1 MSAEKAT
8 GTCPECGAANP
19 VTATRCWMCGR
30 TAWTVATPG
39 SVPAAPDKS
48 TPVAPGATEEIWI
61 SEEQHPAQPGLRDTQ
76 KNRWLI
82 LGTTV
87 LVIAGVGW
95 EAPGLATL
103 LAVVVGFPLLITL
116 ATAARREAR
125 FHRQVAAGRIQSA
138 ASEGGPESPTARPM
152 SGGEQVGVFFKWMAF
167 AAGSVLVTAALLV
180 ILVAVMV
187 ISLVTALLEACGILF
202 HTAQGG

>member
-1 MSAEKAT
+1 M
-8 GTCPECGAANP
+8 
-19 VTATRCWMCGR
+19 
-30 TAWTVATPG
+30 
-39 SVPAAPDKS
+39 
-48 TPVAPGATEEIWI
+48 
-61 SEEQHPAQPGLRDTQ
+61 RDTQ

-82 LGTTV
+82 LGTAA

-103 LAVVVGFPLLITL
+103 LAFVVGFPLLITL
-116 ATAARREAR
+116 GTAARREAR
-125 FHRQVAAGRIQSA
+125 FHRQLAAGDVQSA
-138 ASEGGPESPTARPM
+138 SGEGGAKSPTKPPM
-152 SGGEQVGVFFKWMAF
+152 SGGQQVSLFFKWMAF

-187 ISLVTALLEACGILF
+187 ISLVTALLEACGVIF